1 MARGKM
7 MVAREAC
14 VVVVGARP
22 VEYGKV
28 TVTHNKTGE
37 RVTIDNQNEIVDPGS
52 EGIPYVFKT
61 LQKVSSNHPAVKDAP
76 GCFIPLDDVVPLAT
90 AMDEPGATPIVVL
103 ADALDASETR
113 TSLFGELDR

>member
-1 MARGKM
+1 MARPKM

-37 RVTIDNQNEIVDPGS
+37 RVTIDNQNVILDAGS
-52 EGIPYVFKT
+52 QGTSYVFKAME
-61 LQKVSSNHPAVKDAP
+61 KVSSNHPAVKDSP
-76 GCFIPLDDVVPLAT
+76 SSFMPLDDV
-90 AMDEPGATPIVVL
+90 DEVDLEA
-103 ADALDASETR
+103 AKA
-113 TSLFGELDR
+113 